1 MCDPGTFPMD
11 ECNRCY
17 CTDDG
22 LTASCDFGVCLPKIT
37 TNSSLA
43 SVENST
49 KMCKPG
55 EIYKSDCIQC
65 ECASDGRTVNC
76 IPDSCI
82 PAAMRNFTSEIIK
95 GPIMFC
101 QPGKSHQDECND
113 CTCSADGT
121 AASCTLKHCPA
132 KTHLRKTRTINGPT
146 CDLGHTFQRSCQT
159 CTCVN
164 YGMMCPTS
172 CSNGDHPQ
180 YTVNGFPWRIIET
193 ARRNIIFFYEIP
205 SVNYVVIRYGK
216 PVYLPEPPP
225 REYPYGRPYP
235 QLPVHSTEPPST
247 EPPSTRAP
255 EYGYKRPG
263 RIGSV
268 VCCEVTYEDYKFF
281 LSSSWREATIASLNR
296 I

>member
-17 CTDDG
+17 CSDDG
-22 LTASCDFGVCLPKIT
+22 LMALCDFGVCLPEIT

-55 EIYKSDCIQC
+55 EIYKSDCVQC

-82 PAAMRNFTSEIIK
+82 PTAMRNFTSQIIE

-101 QPGKSHQDECND
+101 QPGKSHQDECSD

-132 KTHLRKTRTINGPT
+132 KTHLRKTSKIDKPT
-146 CDLGHTFQRSCQT
+146 CYPGEQFQQSCQT
-159 CTCVN
+159 CSCVN
-164 YGMMCPTS
+164 YEIQCTMT
-172 CSNGDHPQ
+172 CSNGDYPQ
-180 YTVNGFPWRIIET
+180 FTRNGLSRLIVL
-193 ARRNIIFFYEIP
+193 N
-205 SVNYVVIRYGK
+205 IRYTT
-216 PVYLPEPPP
+216 PLY
-225 REYPYGRPYP
+225 
-235 QLPVHSTEPPST
+235 
-247 EPPSTRAP
+247 
-255 EYGYKRPG
+255 
-263 RIGSV
+263 
-268 VCCEVTYEDYKFF
+268 
-281 LSSSWREATIASLNR
+281 
-296 I
+296 